1 MSNTKKEKPA
11 DAAGAGTLEAI
22 FDQLERKL
30 EALASR
36 LRTSLDENAKLKA
49 AASAASGERDRL
61 KAELAEVKAAA
72 GKQGDAAE
80 RLKRLEAEREEIRA
94 RVERLIGN
102 LEASEAP
109 AGPAKP

>member
-11 DAAGAGTLEAI
+11 DAAGTDSLESI
-22 FDQLERKL
+22 FDQLEKKL

-36 LRTSLDENAKLKA
+36 LKAALDENAKLKA
-49 AASAASGERDRL
+49 SAGAAGAERDRV
-61 KAELAEVKAAA
+61 KAELAETKAAA

-80 RLKRLEAEREEIRA
+80 RLKRLEAERDEIRA
-94 RVERLIGN
+94 RVEHLIAS

-109 AGPAKP
+109 TGPAKP

>member
-11 DAAGAGTLEAI
+11 DAAGTDSLEAI

-36 LRTSLDENAKLKA
+36 LRESQDENVKLKA
-49 AASAASGERDRL
+49 AAGAAGAERDRM
-61 KAELAEVKAAA
+61 KAELAEAKSAA
-72 GKQGDAAE
+72 GKQGEAAE
-80 RLKRLEAEREEIRA
+80 RLKRLEAERDEIRA

-109 AGPAKP
+109 AGPSKP

>member
-1 MSNTKKEKPA
+1 MSNTKKEKPQ
-11 DAAGAGTLEAI
+11 DAAGTDSLEAI

-36 LRTSLDENAKLKA
+36 LKAAQDENARLKA
-49 AASAASGERDRL
+49 AASAAGSERDRV
-61 KAELAEVKAAA
+61 KAELAEAKAAA

-80 RLKRLEAEREEIRA
+80 RVKRLEAERDEIRA

-109 AGPAKP
+109 AGAAKG

>member
-11 DAAGAGTLEAI
+11 DAAATDSLEAI
-22 FDQLERKL
+22 FDQLEKKL

-36 LRTSLDENAKLKA
+36 LRASQDENAKLKTA
-49 AASAASGERDRL
+49 AGAAGADRDRL
-61 KAELAEVKAAA
+61 KAELAEAKAAV
-72 GKQGDAAE
+72 GKQGEAAE
-80 RLKRLEAEREEIRA
+80 RLKRLEAERDEIRA